1 MRRTWRF
8 FADTISIMVLSAMAF
23 GSTLYAGKDQK
34 GPINAVLRMV
44 EQYEIQYV
52 KGHETAAWQLYYAAC
67 RLNEK
72 HNLSLELYPPD
83 YVPPPPPPDPGGIGG
98 GY

>member
-23 GSTLYAGKDQK
+23 GSTLYAGNDQK
-34 GPINAVLRMV
+34 GLIDTVRRMI
-44 EQYEIQYV
+44 EQYEMLYV
-52 KGHETAAWQLYYAAC
+52 EGHETQALQLYYAAC
-67 RLNEK
+67 RLKEK
-72 HNLSLELYPPD
+72 HNLELEPFFYPPGEET
-83 YVPPPPPPDPGGIGG
+83 PPPPPGGG

>member
-1 MRRTWRF
+1 MRKSWRF
-8 FADTISIMVLSAMAF
+8 VADTISIMVLSAMAF
-23 GSTLYAGKDQK
+23 GSTLYAGKDQQ

-72 HNLSLELYPPD
+72 HNLDLTLYTPD
-83 YVPPPPPPDPGGIGG
+83 YVPDPPPDPDPGG

>member
-23 GSTLYAGKDQK
+23 GTTLFAGKDQQ

-44 EQYEIQYV
+44 AQYEIQYV

-67 RLNEK
+67 RLKEK
-72 HNLSLELYPPD
+72 HNLSLVLYPPND
-83 YVPPPPPPDPGGIGG
+83 APPPPPPGGVGTG
-98 GY
+98 V